1 MGFLRVT
8 QIPASPSGSQRD
20 PPRSQKR
27 ECTQYIGRSN
37 PYVCLSRWS
46 NRVISDSG
54 VEYVCWVLSHYGE
67 WLLAAPQCWVVGHQC
82 HLLQGLYDQGL
93 YDQGLIKFLSQRLS
107 KKLRAREAIEK
118 WRIWCL
124 GSVRA
129 QTNDKKSKC
138 FKSKEHQDKGKQKTE
153 CLQRGAKAESKSQNP
168 QCLWRSESKQTKS
181 QNRSLGQNASEQT
194 Q

>member
-20 PPRSQKR
+20 PPCSQKR
-27 ECTQYIGRSN
+27 ECTQDFGRSN
-37 PYVCLSRWS
+37 PYMCLSRWT

-54 VEYVCWVLSHYGE
+54 VKYVCWVLSHYGE
-67 WLLAAPQCWVVGHQC
+67 WLLTAPQCWVVGHKC
-82 HLLQGLYDQGL
+82 HLFQGL

-138 FKSKEHQDKGKQKTE
+138 SKSKEHQDKGKQTAG
-153 CLQRGAKAESKSQNP
+153 CL
-168 QCLWRSESKQTKS
+168 
-181 QNRSLGQNASEQT
+181 
-194 Q
+194 